1 MKNSYMEDLENLLR
15 KILQECNHANNITF
29 EMHEGL
35 SSISNMFAKAMISI
49 LGEINLKVFALI
61 MPSYNV
67 FRDVVQNL
75 LFEFQPK

>member
-1 MKNSYMEDLENLLR
+1 
-15 KILQECNHANNITF
+15 
-29 EMHEGL
+29 MHEGL